1 MGTKLKDWL
10 KTVDKLMQTLP
21 QDDPALRSLRDRIM
35 EYNNL
40 IPLLKQLSSKAI
52 KVSKFTCTYIF
63 NRILIYPYYQY
74 FH

>member
-21 QDDPALRSLRDRIM
+21 EDDPALKSLRDRIM
-35 EYNNL
+35 EYDNL

-52 KVSKFTCTYIF
+52 KVHGFICTCTF
-63 NRILIYPYYQY
+63 KTILV
-74 FH
+74 

>member
-21 QDDPALRSLRDRIM
+21 EDDPALKSLRDRIM
-35 EYNNL
+35 EYDNL

-52 KVSKFTCTYIF
+52 KVSKFTCTCTF
-63 NRILIYPYYQY
+63 KTILV
-74 FH
+74 